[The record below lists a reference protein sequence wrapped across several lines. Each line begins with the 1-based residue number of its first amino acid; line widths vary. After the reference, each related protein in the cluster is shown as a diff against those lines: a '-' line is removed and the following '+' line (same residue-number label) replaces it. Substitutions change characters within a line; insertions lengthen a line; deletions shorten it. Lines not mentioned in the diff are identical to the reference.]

1 MKYYQVYI
9 SFKNASITG
18 FYSDSFNPERSKGTR
33 QGTPEGRGHFLHVG
47 SQLENWTYG
56 LGSGGG
62 CCGVQLSK
70 IVLQGYYKATCKVQ
84 DTRAKTGDSVADD
97 KLQM

>member
-47 SQLENWTYG
+47 SQLEN
-56 LGSGGG
+56 
-62 CCGVQLSK
+62 
-70 IVLQGYYKATCKVQ
+70 
-84 DTRAKTGDSVADD
+84 
-97 KLQM
+97 